1 MTSHCQV
8 SELSFPGIPE
18 FYQLYQYSPERY
30 PFFLTSTTQSSSH
43 SSDIHQNNDGYDI
56 LFIEPGHRI
65 KLDNNGLL
73 SSSSEDLSSS
83 SAESFLDYFN
93 QHYLDTVS
101 NRKND
106 TEAGISLPFRGGWFI
121 FLSYE
126 IAGEVEPILTL
137 PRSEQTLPIAYAAR
151 VEQALI
157 FDHQQQRYF
166 FITESGIDHQ
176 QSYDTLLAD
185 MSCVKEQTREIP
197 KQDKNLQNDLLADLQ
212 EEDDSRFLK
221 AVERVKQYI
230 LDGDVFQVNMSR
242 LWRSSLPD
250 VQHHKLA
257 AALYKKLSRANP
269 APFSGLATFMTE
281 DGAASIISSSPER
294 LLSIKNNQL
303 SSRPI
308 AGTHP
313 RSMSLTEDQQ
323 LLEHLH
329 NHPKEQA
336 EHIMLIDLIRN
347 DLGRVCSPGTVTVDE
362 LMVNESYAHVHHI
375 VSNVTGELQAGKT
388 PVDAI
393 RALFPGGTITG
404 CPKVRCMEIIAEL
417 EHCSRGAYTGSMG
430 YINLDGSMDLNI
442 LIRTMVLEQSGSEH
456 SEQGPVTQQLSFRAG
471 AGLVFDSI
479 AHKELQETRAK
490 AKGLLKALEA
500 ER

>member
-8 SELSFPGIPE
+8 TELSLSGIPE

-30 PFFLTSTTQSSSH
+30 PFFLTSTTQPTPTDRNTHH
-43 SSDIHQNNDGYDI
+43 SDANFDI
-56 LFIEPGHRI
+56 LFIEPQHRI
-65 KLDNNGLL
+65 ILDNSGCL
-73 SSSSEDLSSS
+73 STSEDHSPST
-83 SAESFLDYFN
+83 ATASFLDCFK

-101 NRKND
+101 NWKNPA
-106 TEAGISLPFRGGWFI
+106 EADIPLPFRGGWFI

-126 IAGEVEPILTL
+126 IAGEIEPILKL
-137 PRSEQTLPIAYAAR
+137 PRSEQALPVAYAAR

-157 FDHQQQRYF
+157 FDHQRQRYF

-176 QSYDTLLAD
+176 QCYDTLLAD
-185 MSCVKEQTREIP
+185 MSCVQKQTRDIQS
-197 KQDKNLQNDLLADLQ
+197 QDKKLLTDLLSDLQ
-212 EEDDSRFLK
+212 EEDDSLFLK

-242 LWRSSLPD
+242 LWHSSVSD
-250 VQHHKLA
+250 VQHHELA

-269 APFSGLATFMTE
+269 APFSGLATFLTE
-281 DGAASIISSSPER
+281 TGAASVISSSPER
-294 LLSIKNNQL
+294 LLSINNNQL
-303 SSRPI
+303 ASRPI

-313 RSMSLTEDQQ
+313 RSTSLSEDQL

-347 DLGRVCSPGTVTVDE
+347 DLGRVCTPGTVTVDE

-375 VSNVTGELQAGKT
+375 VSNVTGELQADKT

-417 EHCSRGAYTGSMG
+417 EQCSRGAYTGSMG

-442 LIRTMVLEQSGSEH
+442 LIRTMVLEQSGCEDSDADFA
-456 SEQGPVTQQLSFRAG
+456 SQQLSLRAG

-479 AHKELQETRAK
+479 AYKELQETRAK
-490 AKGLLKALEA
+490 AKGLLKALGA
-500 ER
+500 EG